1 MRRYKDLWRG
11 SNRCCQ
17 GQYRRRNGGVMGCC
31 INGPQVERALTWVKE
46 GVAEACWIAAY
57 TWDKN
62 DDVEA

>member
-1 MRRYKDLWRG
+1 
-11 SNRCCQ
+11 
-17 GQYRRRNGGVMGCC
+17 MGCC

-62 DDVEA
+62 DDVEAWELNKIT

>member
-1 MRRYKDLWRG
+1 MERIKSLLLRSIPKKK
-11 SNRCCQ
+11 NNI
-17 GQYRRRNGGVMGCC
+17 NGGVMGCC